1 MTSTITIHELLGKTA
16 QEYEQEDFERYMR
29 WCMSFAARTPDGR
42 DLQMLLANS
51 AISKYYNEHFR
62 ELEHQFINA
71 IRPIYKSTKIE
82 SIRQIY
88 VSITAQIYNNY
99 PGALFEA
106 ARGLKIINLN

>member
-1 MTSTITIHELLGKTA
+1 MTTTITIYELLGKTA

-29 WCMSFAARTPDGR
+29 WCMSFAARTSEGR
-42 DLQMLLANS
+42 DLQMLLANT

-62 ELEHQFINA
+62 ELESQFIAA
-71 IRPIYKSTKIE
+71 ITPIYKSSKIE

-99 PGALFEA
+99 PGALFEE
-106 ARGLKIINLN
+106 ARNLRIVNYN